1 MRFASHR
8 TSLVLLALS
17 ASTVVGGAAAQ
28 APAVAPLWS
37 RDLTAPISWQRVTT
51 FGQLLVATSTG
62 LYSLDP
68 ETGEQ
73 QWSLPELRDLTA
85 ASVAEIAGS
94 PLVLISDA
102 DELGRTLIVNVFNG
116 TLVFDSRDADLAV
129 SSTHL
134 LPRTGG
140 LLIAGFETDNPE
152 PSLFAYGIDDGVRRW
167 ESDALA
173 VRGRMSGLVNL
184 LAAVALSVTD
194 TTPVQSPPLELDDGS
209 FILGAMGNVLRF
221 DATTGAVAW
230 KAPYAGGRFELR
242 VASQRPGII
251 YIGAEEIQTTT
262 GADGSTEH
270 EHATTMYQGF
280 RVSNGDAV
288 WGRPTRFNKPMNS
301 LVIPLEQGLLV
312 SEGDANKGKLQLLE
326 YDTGA
331 GLWGNRG
338 KGIEISGQV
347 LDYAFAGSDLI
358 LTTGYDSVWSNKDTE
373 YLLYVLDT
381 ATGAF
386 RFAEP
391 FKVKGRMLSTELT
404 EQGLVYVTTHEINVF
419 DPATGTLKNAPVLRS
434 KEPLVTAHEGRT
446 VFAFNS
452 TDGFVYAFDRESGTI
467 ARFSQAPFEF
477 PEHDFARSLDIVDGH
492 VALLGWQTVAG
503 FSPAG
508 TLAFAVHHPAPRDP
522 AWLRALAWAEGIRA
536 GMASAYAGAY
546 SAAAASVA
554 ADSAEGSLEHELAT
568 ELEQG
573 FGTLQQGYQGLA
585 TEYVNFARRRYEA
598 SAESRDFAFIM
609 TQDHERRV
617 SLAQVSKRDGRILA
631 QIDLGRD
638 KEPDYQVDD
647 VQGFVFY
654 RPSASVITAYAFAA
668 EPVRVAAQ

>member
-1 MRFASHR
+1 MRFAPHR
-8 TSLVLLALS
+8 TPLVLFALV
-17 ASTVVGGAAAQ
+17 ACTVGGSAAAK
-28 APAVAPLWS
+28 APGVAPSWS
-37 RDLTAPISWQRVTT
+37 RDLGAPIAWQRVTA
-51 FGQLLVATSTG
+51 FGQLLVATSAG
-62 LYSLDP
+62 LHSLDP
-68 ETGEQ
+68 ETGDQ
-73 QWSLPELRDLTA
+73 RWSLPELRDLTA
-85 ASVAEIAGS
+85 ASVEEIPGS

-102 DELGRTLIVNVFNG
+102 DALGRTLVVNVFNG
-116 TLVFDSRDADLAV
+116 TLVFDSRAADLAV
-129 SSTHL
+129 SSTHF

-140 LLIAGFETDNPE
+140 LLIAGFETDNPQ
-152 PSLFAYGIDDGVRRW
+152 PTLFAYGIDDGARRW
-167 ESDALA
+167 KSDALA
-173 VRGRMSGLVNL
+173 MTGRMSGLMNL

-221 DATTGAVAW
+221 DAATGAVAW

-242 VASQRPGII
+242 VASQRPGVV
-251 YIGAEEIQTTT
+251 YVGAEEIQTTT
-262 GADGSTEH
+262 GADGSTQH

-280 RVSNGDAV
+280 RTSDGEAV
-288 WGRPTRFNKPMNS
+288 WSRPTRFNKPMNA
-301 LVIPLEQGLLV
+301 LVIPLERGLLV

-326 YDTGA
+326 YDTGT

-347 LDYAFAGSDLI
+347 LDYAFAGSNLI

-381 ATGAF
+381 AAGAF

-391 FKVKGRMLSTELT
+391 FKVKGRMLSTELM

-419 DPATGTLKNAPVLRS
+419 DPATGTLKNASVLRS
-434 KEPLVTAHEGRT
+434 KEPLVTADEGRM
-446 VFAFNS
+446 VYAFNS
-452 TDGFVYAFDRESGTI
+452 TDGFVYAFDRESGAI

-477 PEHDFARSLDIVDGH
+477 PERDRARSLDVVDGH

-503 FSPAG
+503 FTSAG
-508 TLAFAVHHPAPRDP
+508 TLAFSVHHPSPRDP
-522 AWLRALAWAEGIRA
+522 AWLRSLAWAEGVRA

-554 ADSAEGSLEHELAT
+554 ADTAEGSLEHELAT
-568 ELEQG
+568 ELEHG
-573 FGTLQQGYQGLA
+573 FGTLQRGYQGLA

-598 SAESRDFAFIM
+598 SAESRDFAFVM
-609 TQDHERRV
+609 TQDDERRV
-617 SLAQVSKRDGRILA
+617 SLAQVSKRDGRILG

-647 VQGFVFY
+647 VQGLVFY
-654 RPSASVITAYAFAA
+654 RPSASVINAYAFAA

>member
-8 TSLVLLALS
+8 VSSVLLALVAS
-17 ASTVVGGAAAQ
+17 AVVDSAVAQ
-28 APAVAPLWS
+28 PPAVAPSWS
-37 RDLTAPISWQRVTT
+37 RDLGSPVAWQRVTA
-51 FGQLLVATSTG
+51 FGQLLVATSAG

-68 ETGEQ
+68 ENGDVR
-73 QWSLPELRDLTA
+73 WSLPELRDLA
-85 ASVAEIAGS
+85 ASSVEEIAGS

-102 DELGRTLIVNVFNG
+102 DTLGRTLIVNVFSG
-116 TLVFDSRDADLAV
+116 ILVFDSRAAGLAV
-129 SSTHL
+129 SSTHF

-140 LLIAGFETDNPE
+140 LLIAGFETDDPQ
-152 PSLFAYGIDDGVRRW
+152 PTLFAYGIDDGARRW

-173 VRGRMSGLVNL
+173 MTGRMGGLMNL

-221 DATTGAVAW
+221 DAATGAVAW

-242 VASQRPGII
+242 VAPQRPGVI
-251 YIGAEEIQTTT
+251 YVGAEEIQTMT
-262 GADGSTEH
+262 GSDGSSEH
-270 EHATTMYQGF
+270 EYATTMYQGF
-280 RVSNGDAV
+280 RASNGEAV
-288 WGRPTRFNKPMNS
+288 WSRPTRFNDPMNS
-301 LVIPLEQGLLV
+301 LVIPLERGLLV

-338 KGIEISGQV
+338 KGIEISGRV
-347 LDYAFAGSDLI
+347 LDYAFAGSNLI
-358 LTTGYDSVWSNKDTE
+358 LTTGYDSVWTNKDTE

-381 ATGAF
+381 SAGAF

-404 EQGLVYVTTHEINVF
+404 EQGLIYVTTHEINVF

-434 KEPLVTAHEGRT
+434 KEPLVTAGEGRT
-446 VFAFNS
+446 VYAFNS
-452 TDGFVYAFDRESGTI
+452 TDGVIYRFDRDSNAI

-477 PEHDFARSLDIVDGH
+477 PEHDSARSLDVVDGQ
-492 VALLGWQTVAG
+492 VVLLGWQTVAG
-503 FSPAG
+503 FGADG
-508 TLAFAVHHPAPRDP
+508 ALAFSVHHRAPRDP
-522 AWLRALAWAEGIRA
+522 AWLRSLAWAEGIRA

-554 ADSAEGSLEHELAT
+554 ADTAEGSLEHELAA
-568 ELEQG
+568 ELEHG

-598 SAESRDFAFIM
+598 SAESRDFAFVM
-609 TQDHERRV
+609 TQDDERRV
-617 SLAQVSKRDGRILA
+617 FLAQVSKRDGRVLG
-631 QIDLGRD
+631 QIELGRD

-647 VQGFVFY
+647 VQSLVFY
-654 RPSASVITAYAFAA
+654 RPSPSVINAYVFAA